1 MNSITTRPSFIA
13 QALRG
18 PPAPPPEGMMAR
30 ITSIANP
37 LFHPIKAAE
46 RAVQSLGYWTFR
58 QVAQGASTAAS
69 PQAIHVIEAC
79 IGSPISSV
87 ISGEN
92 TSLLQATN
100 AQPLPNQIPQENG
113 MVILLRQWLATGI
126 TTTTNSVYIQSLEL
140 ILQNALTKTN
150 TAAIQAW
157 LNGMVE
163 TLRNPAY
170 TQDLATLR
178 NRLLETPS
186 PTEPNI
192 FCQILVHGSYLV
204 PQLTPPLLAEP
215 AITRLQTLI
224 ARIPAPP
231 APPAP
236 DYSNESIT
244 ALTNKATQYLSAITA
259 IQAANYFLGLPNEN
273 INAVI
278 RRCSADT
285 VTSVEEEAR
294 TAFFTEIRQ
303 SQNSSLKKIGA
314 RWIFSVAI
322 WGSHFFIG
330 RFLSRSIDKIQ
341 QGARAAQDNPMKIA
355 EIHNGIIQEIN
366 AFLRTLSGAQN
377 KLLLHPEDRVD
388 LLEEQM
394 DKALSSPKYNKG
406 FTQDRLFREAVDKA
420 IGILPPLGLTEK
432 AEALVSGRHWAIKG
446 LFYTA
451 VYYPIIYPVEAV
463 ADYAIRKTLQFVAI
477 QSTILEVG
485 VNQFGTQVGLTSYEH
500 SMNKILHE
508 QLVSIYQNL
517 QEPSH
522 AANPQQAPPF
532 ANKEALRQLVMNVFT
547 VLDLNRQLRACN
559 SQDNGIRQIE
569 QNLKHLAIESTAP
582 MIGLILGKEMRALLD
597 PNNINMGLH
606 LVLTSINQAL
616 ITPQERLPTF
626 DEKATLEK
634 EIQKMGELILNK
646 ALGTILHE
654 QLAGSSLEPQQLC
667 EEYRGALHRIMTAH
681 HAILRENLDAHPDQF
696 PGNLRNYAKEILL
709 LQQKAQDYRTSTM
722 LAPVFDRHYMQ
733 TVIDQITAL
742 HVATAEEKPALLTAL
757 EALTLPVPTVIDT
770 TPLKPLIASLEGPIQ
785 KIGYE
790 VGLDL
795 VDQAWSLS
803 KQPYVWRYGVIY
815 RTLIAFIQNT

>member
-1 MNSITTRPSFIA
+1 MHPSSTQPNRIILAALANPSSNQHLIPNRVAAVAHAFFHPLQTA
-13 QALRG
+13 EGAFGALGGWAGSFVLKGAVSAAPPALRQAL
-18 PPAPPPEGMMAR
+18 APLLASP
-30 ITSIANP
+30 NP
-37 LFHPIKAAE
+37 QQGAASSE
-46 RAVQSLGYWTFR
+46 TPLVPD
-58 QVAQGASTAAS
+58 QVAQG
-69 PQAIHVIEAC
+69 
-79 IGSPISSV
+79 
-87 ISGEN
+87 
-92 TSLLQATN
+92 
-100 AQPLPNQIPQENG
+100 NG
-113 MVILLRQWLATGI
+113 MVPLLHQWLQTGI
-126 TTTTNSVYIQSLEL
+126 TTTTHSVYIQSLEL
-140 ILQNALTKTN
+140 ILEDALTKTN
-150 TAAIQAW
+150 TPAIQNW
-157 LNGMVE
+157 LRGMLE
-163 TLRNPAY
+163 TLRQPGGH
-170 TQDLATLR
+170 QDLGTLR
-178 NRLLETPS
+178 TRLLEPPS
-186 PTEPNI
+186 PTDPNS
-192 FCQILVHGSYLV
+192 FCQILVYGSYLV
-204 PQLTPPLLAEP
+204 PQLTPELGTVP

-224 ARIPAPP
+224 TTIPAPP

-236 DYSNESIT
+236 DYNDQSIT

-259 IQAANYFLGLPNEN
+259 IHAANYFLGLSNEN

-278 RRCSADT
+278 RTCSVDT

-294 TAFFTEIRQ
+294 TAFFTAIRQ
-303 SQNSSLKKIGA
+303 SPNSSLKKIGA
-314 RWIFSVAI
+314 RWIFSVAM

-330 RFLSRSIDKIQ
+330 RFLSRSIHKIQ
-341 QGARAAQDNPMKIA
+341 EGARAAQDNPMKTA

-377 KLLLHPEDRVD
+377 KVLLHPEDRVD

-547 VLDLNRQLRACN
+547 VLDLNRQLRASN

-616 ITPQERLPTF
+616 ITPQATLPTF
-626 DEKATLEK
+626 DEKALLEK

-667 EEYRGALHRIMTAH
+667 EEYRANLQRIMTAH
-681 HAILRENLDAHPDQF
+681 HAILRANLDAHPDQF
-696 PGNLRNYAKEILL
+696 SGNLRKYAQEILL
-709 LQQKAQDYRTSTM
+709 LQQKAQDHRTSTM
-722 LAPVFDRHYMQ
+722 LAPVFDMHYMQ
-733 TVIDQITAL
+733 TVIDQISAL
-742 HVATAEEKPALLTAL
+742 HLAAPEGRQALLTAL
-757 EALTLPVPTVIDT
+757 EALTLNLPVPTVIDT
-770 TPLKPLIASLEGPIQ
+770 TPLKPLITSCAGPIQ

-790 VGLDL
+790 VSLDL

>member
-1 MNSITTRPSFIA
+1 MNPPSQPNRIIQAALANTSSTPPFIPNRVA
-13 QALRG
+13 AV
-18 PPAPPPEGMMAR
+18 AHV
-30 ITSIANP
+30 
-37 LFHPIKAAE
+37 LFHPLQTAEGAFGALGRWAWSSALKGAASAAPPALRLALE
-46 RAVQSLGYWTFR
+46 PLLASPNPQHGAALSETPLLPD
-58 QVAQGASTAAS
+58 QAAQG
-69 PQAIHVIEAC
+69 
-79 IGSPISSV
+79 
-87 ISGEN
+87 
-92 TSLLQATN
+92 
-100 AQPLPNQIPQENG
+100 NG
-113 MVILLRQWLATGI
+113 MVPLLHQWLQTGI
-126 TTTTNSVYIQSLEL
+126 TTTTQSVYIQSLEL
-140 ILQNALTKTN
+140 ILEDALTKTN
-150 TAAIQAW
+150 TPEIQNW
-157 LNGMVE
+157 LRGMLE
-163 TLRNPAY
+163 TLRQPGAH
-170 TQDLATLR
+170 QDLGTLR
-178 NRLLETPS
+178 TRLLEPPS
-186 PTEPNI
+186 PTNPNS

-204 PQLTPPLLAEP
+204 PQLTPPPLAEP
-215 AITRLQTLI
+215 AITRLQILI
-224 ARIPAPP
+224 ATIPAPP

-236 DYSNESIT
+236 DYSDQSIT

-259 IQAANYFLGLPNEN
+259 IHAANYFLGLSNEN

-278 RRCSADT
+278 RSCSADT
-285 VTSVEEEAR
+285 AASVEEAAR
-294 TAFFTEIRQ
+294 TAFFTAIRE

-341 QGARAAQDNPMKIA
+341 EGARAAQDNPMKIA

-432 AEALVSGRHWAIKG
+432 AEALVSARHWAIKG

-547 VLDLNRQLRACN
+547 VLDLNRQLRASN

-616 ITPQERLPTF
+616 ITPQATLPTF
-626 DEKATLEK
+626 NEKALLEK

-667 EEYRGALHRIMTAH
+667 EEYRANLQRIMTAH
-681 HAILRENLDAHPDQF
+681 HSILRANLDADPDQF
-696 PGNLRNYAKEILL
+696 PGNLRKYAQEILL
-709 LQQKAQDYRTSTM
+709 LQQKAQDHRTSTM
-722 LAPVFDRHYMQ
+722 LAPVFDMHYMQ

-742 HVATAEEKPALLTAL
+742 YAAAPAGRQALLTRL
-757 EALTLPVPTVIDT
+757 EALAHNLPVPTVIDT
-770 TPLKPLIASLEGPIQ
+770 TPLKPLITSCAGPIQ